1 MNIIKNKNIFLTLS
15 GILLVA
21 SVAALLTFGLKEGID
36 FIGGTQWEISGVK
49 NETLQLVLPKEANV
63 ATGGQDSFIIRLPEL
78 SEIDHQKYFKQIK
91 EKDIEA
97 MELSFESIGSSI
109 GYELKKKAIW
119 AFLLVL
125 LGISLYIAIAFR
137 KVSRPVSSWKYGV
150 ITLLTLFHDALIPT
164 GLMAVLGWLY
174 GAEIG
179 VNFIVAVLVV
189 MGFSVHD
196 TIVVFDRIRENLRL
210 EKNTNFDF
218 AELVNKSIVQTFAR
232 SVNTSLTLI
241 LVLIALYFMGATS
254 LNYFTLII
262 LVGVIVG
269 TYSSI
274 FVASPLLVLVN
285 RK

>member
-125 LGISLYIAIAFR
+125 LGMALLGIAII
-137 KVSRPVSSWKYGV
+137 RPRLSK
-150 ITLLTLFHDALIPT
+150 
-164 GLMAVLGWLY
+164 
-174 GAEIG
+174 
-179 VNFIVAVLVV
+179 
-189 MGFSVHD
+189 
-196 TIVVFDRIRENLRL
+196 RE
-210 EKNTNFDF
+210 
-218 AELVNKSIVQTFAR
+218 
-232 SVNTSLTLI
+232 
-241 LVLIALYFMGATS
+241 
-254 LNYFTLII
+254 
-262 LVGVIVG
+262 
-269 TYSSI
+269 
-274 FVASPLLVLVN
+274 
-285 RK
+285 